1 MTVHAPH
8 PTVPM
13 ADVQARSV
21 ARVRGRIVAI
31 HVEPAGSAPRLIARV
46 EDGTGRMDAVFMGR
60 RGIDGIEPG
69 STVALEGR
77 VCAGE
82 PVPRIYNPRY
92 ELLWRT

>member
-1 MTVHAPH
+1 MTVHAPGY
-8 PTVPM
+8 TVPM
-13 ADVQARSV
+13 ADVEARSV

-31 HVEPAGSAPRLIARV
+31 HVEPAGAAPRLTARV
-46 EDGTGRMDAVFMGR
+46 EDGTGRIDAVFIGR

-69 STVALEGR
+69 SIVVLEGR
-77 VCAGE
+77 VCIGE